1 MTIHI
6 RRRGA
11 GIIAAL
17 VVATSVLFGAPAAS
31 QDGPNDEL
39 ESAPALDTLHLA
51 QFSPAE
57 LDALR
62 SAAVPTQIVDPWR
75 NGSSAAE
82 SWAVAT
88 AANLAAQRAEQTRL
102 GLEFNA
108 ALARTEVTGLALAA
122 ATNREQQI
130 QRRLTALVVDSFVNG
145 ESDALDKLAG
155 SQART
160 HINEPIEV
168 ATETL
173 TDAKLRVAE
182 ISRAHR
188 DTYDRRVRTAQEV
201 EAQSR
206 VGSYVLDEAIELDQT
221 ARRLALEHVANLR
234 DRRTQ
239 TLAVSGEA
247 PETVLVGGFRVSPE
261 IADQLGALL
270 AAAANAGV
278 SIAPAEEGEPTADAT
293 AEDGDDGEDAAPQ
306 FSGPIIFGGWGYRST
321 EEQINLR
328 MNHCGD
334 SGFSIFDG
342 PSPAC
347 RPPTARPL
355 HSEHEKGLAI
365 DFTENGAILNS
376 SSPGYFW
383 LKEHAATYGFFNLP
397 SEPWHWSTTGH

>member
-1 MTIHI
+1 MTIRI
-6 RRRGA
+6 RRRGLGA
-11 GIIAAL
+11 ITAP
-17 VVATSVLFGAPAAS
+17 VVATSVFFGSPAAS

-39 ESAPALDTLHLA
+39 VTAPSLDTLRLA
-51 QFSPAE
+51 QFSPAQLE
-57 LDALR
+57 ALR
-62 SAAVPTQIVDPWR
+62 SAAVPTEIVDPWR
-75 NGSSAAE
+75 NGSSATE
-82 SWAVAT
+82 TWAIAT
-88 AANLAAQRAEQTRL
+88 AANLAAQRAESTRL
-102 GLEFNA
+102 GLESNA
-108 ALARTEVTGLALAA
+108 AIGRTKVTGTALAA

-155 SQART
+155 SQT
-160 HINEPIEV
+160 KIHINEPIEV

-173 TDAKLRVAE
+173 TATKLRVAKITEGHSE
-182 ISRAHR
+182 I
-188 DTYDRRVRTAQEV
+188 YERRVQTAEEIETQ
-201 EAQSR
+201 AR
-206 VGSYVLDEAIELDQT
+206 LGSYVLDEAIELDQT
-221 ARRLALEHVANLR
+221 SRRLALAHVANLR
-234 DRRTQ
+234 DRREQ
-239 TLAVSGEA
+239 TLTVSGEA

-261 IADQLGALL
+261 IAGPLAEML

-278 SIAPAEEGEPTADAT
+278 EVAAASDSDIEAQ
-293 AEDGDDGEDAAPQ
+293 EDEQVDQAPQ
-306 FSGPIIFGGWGYRST
+306 FSGPVIFGGWGYRST

-347 RPPTARPL
+347 TPPTARPL

-365 DFTENGAILNS
+365 DFTEDGAILNS

-383 LKEHAATYGFFNLP
+383 LQQNAATYGFFNLP